1 VIGSGLR
8 EDALVAKPTAFP
20 KDEYDRRLGNVRTR
34 MDALGLR
41 GALISAPE
49 NIYYLTGLDHQ
60 GYFAYECL
68 VVPVDGD
75 PILVTRAMERATV
88 RDQVPWLT
96 HMGYSDGVE
105 PIPAPRSEFDD
116 ILMGDV
122 NETGQPVGLR
132 PWEMSAGVS
141 VHGPKATDDHIP
153 VAETLKALH
162 AAGLDS
168 GRIGLEKRSSF
179 LPFHVAEG
187 IVNGLARAEWVDV
200 SDLVN
205 DCRIVQSKLELA
217 CTRRAARLTDSMLL
231 SAIAAAGPS
240 VRERDVMA
248 AVYDVMFRRGGTYPG
263 FVPLIRS
270 TRTLAHEHGT
280 WSEGV
285 IKSRDVLFVELSG
298 CVRRYHAP
306 AGRLVF
312 IGRAPARSQKMQGLC
327 LQAMENAA
335 RAIGPGAVADE
346 VYRAW
351 QETLDRAGLTGYTR
365 HHCGYAI
372 GIGFPPS
379 WSGGGTPRGLR
390 QGSRMR
396 LEVGMVFHLMS
407 WLLRTGRGDSFLSDT
422 VVVTDDGCEF
432 LTTASR
438 ELAIR

>member
-1 VIGSGLR
+1 MTKR
-8 EDALVAKPTAFP
+8 TAFP
-20 KDEYDRRLGNVRTR
+20 KAEYDARLRKLRAR

-49 NIYYLTGLDHQ
+49 NVYYLTGLDHQ

-68 VVPVDGD
+68 IVPVDGE
-75 PILVTRAMERATV
+75 PILVTRAMEKATV
-88 RDQVPWLT
+88 RDQVPWVT
-96 HMGYSDGVE
+96 HLGYSDGIE
-105 PIPAPRSEFDD
+105 PIPVPRSESED

-132 PWEMSAGVS
+132 PWEMSVGVS
-141 VHGPKATDDHIP
+141 VRGPVASDDQIP
-153 VAETLKALH
+153 VAKTLEALH
-162 AAGLDS
+162 AAALDS

-179 LPFHVAEG
+179 FPYHIAEG
-187 IVNGLARAEWVDV
+187 IVNGVPGAEWVDV

-205 DCRIVQSKLELA
+205 DCRILQSELELA
-217 CTRRAARLTDSMLL
+217 CTRRAAELTDSMLL
-231 SAIAAAGPS
+231 SAIAAAGS
-240 VRERDVMA
+240 GIRERDVMA
-248 AVYDVMFRRGGTYPG
+248 AVYDAMFRRGGTYPG

-270 TRTLAHEHGT
+270 TRTLDHEHGT
-280 WSEGV
+280 WSDGV
-285 IKSRDVLFVELSG
+285 IKAHDVLFLELSG

-312 IGRAPARSQKMQGLC
+312 IRRAPARAEKMQRLC
-327 LQAMENAA
+327 QEAMQNAA
-335 RAIGPGAVADE
+335 RAIGPGAVAND

-351 QETLDRAGLTGYTR
+351 QETFDRTSLAGYTR
-365 HHCGYAI
+365 HHCGYAV

-390 QGSRMR
+390 EGSKMQ
-396 LEVGMVFHLMS
+396 LEAGMVFHLMS

-438 ELAIR
+438 ELTIR